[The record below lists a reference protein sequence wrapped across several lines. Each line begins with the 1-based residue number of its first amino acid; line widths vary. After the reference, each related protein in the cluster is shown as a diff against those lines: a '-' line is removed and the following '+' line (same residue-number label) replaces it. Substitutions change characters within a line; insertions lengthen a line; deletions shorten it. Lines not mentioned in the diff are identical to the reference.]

1 MAFDPDFEELQ
12 RDEPGRQETGGAQD
26 RPRRRGAGRALPV
39 FLCLLLT
46 AAGFFLMF
54 YDGKRDVRHGVC
66 RCGDGRMMELPCE
79 PDMDKIDQTADG
91 IGQLAQAHP
100 EIAQYM
106 MLIPSAACV
115 QPDYLP
121 AGLQIRDQKADL
133 SMVRSKMPQALS
145 WIDLYELFSV
155 HAGEKLY
162 YATDIYLTG
171 WGSRYASGLALEK
184 MGARAPEGKDTCYL
198 LSDSYEGK
206 LAADRDLV
214 QRLTGNKK
222 ERLEIYIPEEEAA
235 YYRVDGLTGR
245 LSGSLYDSRA
255 LRGTQQ
261 YDVFFGGNRPLTEI
275 CTTAVNGQALL
286 VIGDREADSV
296 VPGFVSSFEKIILVH
311 PDKSPATI
319 EKLIGEYQP
328 TGILYL
334 YGANS
339 FMRDRAL
346 LHALGK

>member
-1 MAFDPDFEELQ
+1 
-12 RDEPGRQETGGAQD
+12 
-26 RPRRRGAGRALPV
+26 
-39 FLCLLLT
+39 
-46 AAGFFLMF
+46 
-54 YDGKRDVRHGVC
+54 
-66 RCGDGRMMELPCE
+66 
-79 PDMDKIDQTADG
+79 
-91 IGQLAQAHP
+91 
-100 EIAQYM
+100 
-106 MLIPSAACV
+106 
-115 QPDYLP
+115 
-121 AGLQIRDQKADL
+121 
-133 SMVRSKMPQALS
+133 
-145 WIDLYELFSV
+145 
-155 HAGEKLY
+155 
-162 YATDIYLTG
+162 
-171 WGSRYASGLALEK
+171 
-184 MGARAPEGKDTCYL
+184 
-198 LSDSYEGK
+198 
-206 LAADRDLV
+206 
-214 QRLTGNKK
+214 
-222 ERLEIYIPEEEAA
+222 
-235 YYRVDGLTGR
+235 VDGLTGR

-275 CTTAVNGQALL
+275 CTTAVNGQTLL